1 MGVWWS
7 WFVAAKK
14 FHFSLWLVV
23 RRQWKPEMVVTS
35 IIRVW
40 CHGGWWGVWCSAM
53 GGMRH
58 LTLSLCWELGGDDRW
73 ALSEIR
79 NYEFAEFI
87 QLFSQG
93 SSDVG
98 LKCNLPLI
106 LQFIYCHQGK
116 SPPQSCNLTPKRIWL
131 LEYLFWRFRSMQY
144 LPMGLLRSR
153 YQEDIYGNHI
163 CIILCIDIQ
172 WLARMK
178 IGLFR
183 MLSHPTYQSS
193 VEIACSRSSKH

>member
-1 MGVWWS
+1 MVGGGVS
-7 WFVAAKK
+7 
-14 FHFSLWLVV
+14 
-23 RRQWKPEMVVTS
+23 
-35 IIRVW
+35 
-40 CHGGWWGVWCSAM
+40 GVQ
-53 GGMRH
+53 
-58 LTLSLCWELGGDDRW
+58 RW
-73 ALSEIR
+73 AACGIWHRACVGSWVVMIDERCLLSEIR